1 MTEGRIMHNLERIA
15 MPAGQTTS
23 PSGQATYSGEK
34 IPAAFVGDT
43 LRGEKILA
51 SFVGATQRGRWVRRA
66 LLRGPLTLCIVL
78 AALAHPDA
86 SAQRIAI
93 DRIAVVVNN
102 EAITDLEIRTR
113 MMLARTSLE
122 QRGIAVPDDA
132 ILRRQVL
139 EQMILERAGTQM
151 AREMNLRVD
160 ETAIDRALDQIAAQN
175 RMNREELLRRA
186 RAEGRDLKLFREGLR
201 AELLMQRL
209 REREVDSRIQVSEA
223 DVDAA
228 LASLG
233 ASANVEY
240 RLAQILIRLPE
251 TASPEQV
258 ERARVRLE
266 DLRSQAGD
274 EGSFARLAAAYS
286 EATEASAGGEI
297 GWRSAERLPT
307 LFVREIERLK
317 PGEMSRIVRSPAG
330 FHLLRL
336 GDRREASAS
345 AGPPVIQWRARHIL
359 LRVSEVLPEPEA
371 LRRAQAI
378 AERIRAG
385 EDFAALARAFSADG
399 TAARGG
405 ELGWLLPGD
414 TVPDF
419 EQALRMLPVNELS
432 PPVRSPFGIHLIQ
445 VLERRTEAAPVER
458 QRTLIRQALRERKAE
473 EAYDSWLQELRDRA
487 YVEYRLDSN

>member
-1 MTEGRIMHNLERIA
+1 MEEELMKSLMDIVPGSCRKASGSTRRILS
-15 MPAGQTTS
+15 MPS
-23 PSGQATYSGEK
+23 
-34 IPAAFVGDT
+34 
-43 LRGEKILA
+43 
-51 SFVGATQRGRWVRRA
+51 
-66 LLRGPLTLCIVL
+66 LLLLVLLPLTAGLGPTDVL
-78 AALAHPDA
+78 A
-86 SAQRIAI
+86 QRTLI

-102 EAITDLEIRTR
+102 EVITDLEIRTR

-139 EQMILERAGTQM
+139 EQMILERAAGQM

-160 ETAIDRALDQIAAQN
+160 EPAIDRALDQIAAQN
-175 RMNREELLRRA
+175 RMNREELLRRSQ
-186 RAEGRDLKLFREGLR
+186 AEGRNVKLLREGLR

-209 REREVDSRIQVSEA
+209 REREVDARIQVSEA

-251 TASPEQV
+251 TATPEQV
-258 ERARVRLE
+258 ERARSRLQ
-266 DLRSQAGD
+266 DLRAQAGD

-286 EATEASAGGEI
+286 EAPEAAAGGEL

-307 LFVREIERLK
+307 LFVREVEGLK
-317 PGEMSRIVRSPAG
+317 PGDMSRILRSPAG

-336 GDRREASAS
+336 ADRRQVSAA
-345 AGPPVIQWRARHIL
+345 AGPPVTQWRARHIL

-371 LRRAQAI
+371 VRRAQAI
-378 AERIRAG
+378 IERLRGG
-385 EDFAALARAFSADG
+385 EDFAALARSFSADG

-419 EQALRMLPVNELS
+419 EQALRSLAIDEVS
-432 PPVRSPFGIHLIQ
+432 RPVRTPFGIHVIQ
-445 VLERRTEAAPVER
+445 VLERRNEVAPVER

-487 YVEYRLDSN
+487 YVEYRLDGN